1 LRSLVLPVNTQFTL
15 GSKLEELTLYETSLE
30 SSCLGGEVSK
40 VFEENPLLPGILI
53 TEKGKF
59 FGMVSRRRFFEYMS
73 RPYSLELFSKRSIL
87 ILYRFVKTHVL
98 VLDSQTTIVAG
109 VRQSLLRSPELIYE
123 PLVVKIK
130 PDIYKVLD
138 SHELLLA
145 QLQIHEMTTA
155 AMRESQAQL
164 RQQAQQLEN
173 ALQELQNTQ
182 VQLIQTEKMSSL
194 GQMVSGVAHE
204 INNPLSFILGNL
216 PHAERY
222 IQGLIKMFELYERHY
237 PEPNSELEELA
248 EEIELDYAIEDLPKA
263 LSSMKDG
270 AERIRQFVL
279 SLRNFSRLDEANM
292 KTVDLHQ
299 GLDNTLVII
308 NSKLA
313 EKEELRGIV
322 INRKYGDLPLVECYA
337 GQLNQVF
344 LNLLV
349 NAVDALEDAIKGKN
363 RDFLPEISIETKL
376 EDDSCVIKIADNGVG
391 MMEDVREKIFDAFFT
406 TKPVGSGTGLGLSIA
421 REIIVKQHGGGLEC
435 FSEPGKG
442 TEFVISIPIKQSD
455 NKKSSLP
462 RFP

>member
-1 LRSLVLPVNTQFTL
+1 MNTQFTL
-15 GSKLEELTLYETSLE
+15 GSKLEELTLYEISLE
-30 SSCLGGEVSK
+30 SSSLGGEVSK

-53 TEKGKF
+53 TEEGKF
-59 FGMVSRRRFFEYMS
+59 FGMISRRRFFEYMS
-73 RPYSLELFSKRSIL
+73 RPYSLELFSKRSIVV
-87 ILYRFVKTHVL
+87 LYRFAKSHVL
-98 VLDSQTTIVAG
+98 VLDSKTTIVAG

-123 PLVVKIK
+123 PVVVKFK

-138 SHELLLA
+138 AHELLLA

-164 RQQAQQLEN
+164 RQQAKQLEN

-222 IQGLIKMFELYERHY
+222 IKGLIKMFELYEKHY
-237 PEPNSELEELA
+237 PEPKPELEDFA
-248 EEIELDYAIEDLPKA
+248 EEMELDYAMEDLPKV
-263 LSSMKDG
+263 LSSMRDG

-279 SLRNFSRLDEANM
+279 SLRNFSRLDEAAM
-292 KTVDLHQ
+292 KTVNIHE

-313 EKEELRGIV
+313 ENEKLREIV
-322 INRKYGDLPLVECYA
+322 INRKYGSLPLIECYA

-344 LNLLV
+344 LNILV
-349 NAVDALEDAIKGKN
+349 NGIDALKDALAETEG
-363 RDFLPEISIETKL
+363 RYFLPEISIETKL
-376 EDDSCVIKIADNGVG
+376 ENDCCVIKITDNGVG

-421 REIIVKQHGGGLEC
+421 REIIVKQHGGSLEC

-442 TEFVISIPIKQSD
+442 TEFVISIPIKQS
-455 NKKSSLP
+455 NQNKSSLP

>member
-1 LRSLVLPVNTQFTL
+1 MNTQFTL

-30 SSCLGGEVSK
+30 SRASGEEVSK
-40 VFEENPLLPGILI
+40 AFEENPLLPGIII
-53 TEKGKF
+53 TEEGKF
-59 FGMVSRRRFFEYMS
+59 FGMISRRRFFEYMS

-87 ILYRFVKTHVL
+87 VLYRFAKSHVL
-98 VLDSQTTIVAG
+98 ALDSQTTIVAG

-130 PDIYKVLD
+130 PDIYKILD

-216 PHAERY
+216 PHAKKY
-222 IQGLIKMFELYERHY
+222 INGLIKMLALYEKLY
-237 PEPNSELEELA
+237 PEPKSELEELA
-248 EEIELDYAIEDLPKA
+248 EEIELDYSKQDLPEV
-263 LSSMKDG
+263 LNSMEEG

-279 SLRNFSRLDEANM
+279 SLRNFSRLDEAKM
-292 KTVDLHQ
+292 KTVNLHE

-313 EKEELRGIV
+313 ENEKLREIV
-322 INRKYGDLPLVECYA
+322 INRKYGDLPLIECYA

-344 LNLLV
+344 LNVLV
-349 NAVDALEDAIKGKN
+349 NAVDALEDAMPETKGKK
-363 RDFLPEISIETKL
+363 RDFLPEISIETKV
-376 EDDSCVIKIADNGVG
+376 ENDSCVIKIADNGVG
-391 MMEDVREKIFDAFFT
+391 MMEDVRQKIFDAFFT

-421 REIIVKQHGGGLEC
+421 REIIVKQHGGELEC
-435 FSEPGKG
+435 FSKPGKG
-442 TEFVISIPIKQSD
+442 TEFVISIPIKQSG
-455 NKKSSLP
+455 NNKSSLP
-462 RFP
+462 RFHA